1 MQPAEAGNVRG
12 RATTS
17 HEKAARGRRS
27 YDPPVEG
34 STPQAQTRFRPAQ
47 RGGRLLYDA
56 DGHIHAGRLLI
67 GIGATGAV
75 MVLGMYIALV
85 AAGVGNPDILGVGVL
100 VILLGIKLPLL
111 LLVWRL
117 LGRHMDRPGTG
128 RWTAEEHREILAR
141 LEEVAR
147 TSAGRPDAA
156 ARLAHLSREA
166 WGIVDLTP
174 DEGKSDAIAAALRIE
189 QLAGAGGRGPTLAG
203 GPGY

>member
-1 MQPAEAGNVRG
+1 MQ
-12 RATTS
+12 RA
-17 HEKAARGRRS
+17 A
-27 YDPPVEG
+27 PPE
-34 STPQAQTRFRPAQ
+34 QTRFRPPQ

-56 DGHIHAGRLLI
+56 DGHLHAGRLLI

-75 MVLGMYIALV
+75 MVLAMYIALV
-85 AAGVGNPDILGVGVL
+85 AAGVGNPDILGIGVL

-141 LEEVAR
+141 LEQVAR
-147 TSAGRPDAA
+147 ASVGRPDSA

-189 QLAGAGGRGPTLAG
+189 QLAGAGRRGPTVAG
-203 GPGY
+203 AP